1 MLQGQEI
8 PGGHR
13 QVPPRP
19 AGAEGAAA
27 AAEPGAGRAAPSRRR
42 RRGGAERGAAAG
54 GGGHRGRLLQQPG
67 RSAGPR
73 AGGGGSP
80 PAPRTPPSPSAE
92 QRCRPAP
99 LAASPSL
106 PLASIF
112 AFALPLGTAVLP
124 RAALGRGRTA
134 APGARARPRPPALPP
149 GGSIRP
155 RWIRALLPRETGGRA
170 AVRAWGAPADR
181 NRGSR
186 NGQDCRLC
194 CTVSLRC
201 PSVHS
206 LQLRLWSL

>member
-73 AGGGGSP
+73 AGAAGPHLRRAHLPPPPQSSAAAPLRSPHLLPFRWLPFSRSRSRWAQPCCPGQRWGGG
-80 PAPRTPPSPSAE
+80 A
-92 QRCRPAP
+92 RPH
-99 LAASPSL
+99 LAL
-106 PLASIF
+106 GLARGPQPF
-112 AFALPLGTAVLP
+112 P
-124 RAALGRGRTA
+124 RAAPSAPDESVPSSPGRQVAGRRCVR
-134 APGARARPRPPALPP
+134 GA
-149 GGSIRP
+149 
-155 RWIRALLPRETGGRA
+155 
-170 AVRAWGAPADR
+170 
-181 NRGSR
+181 
-186 NGQDCRLC
+186 
-194 CTVSLRC
+194 
-201 PSVHS
+201 
-206 LQLRLWSL
+206 LRLTEIVAREMAKIAGCAVPSA